1 MSYSYLQ
8 AVFPKFE
15 HSKIYD
21 DKIYSSL
28 DSVSLTNKNEKSVK
42 KEPVFEPVNEKPQ
55 LQHETTYKEIEHFDK
70 LNTMEKIQENGIEHE
85 IYIKHILEC
94 NYCKNIVKKQFHLEN
109 EKLFK
114 EEMIELISFIAFGV
128 FLLMFLEKSKSK

>member
-28 DSVSLTNKNEKSVK
+28 DSISTDLTNSKNKIIKEK
-42 KEPVFEPVNEKPQ
+42 KEEPKPLTPENNNMTVLLEKFDQPKIRNEIDHQ
-55 LQHETTYKEIEHFDK
+55 
-70 LNTMEKIQENGIEHE
+70 M
-85 IYIKHILEC
+85 YIKHILEC
-94 NYCKNIVKKQFHLEN
+94 NYCKDIIIKQYKLQDD
-109 EKLFK
+109 KLFK
-114 EEMIELISFIAFGV
+114 EEMIELISFIAFGI
-128 FLLMFLEKSKSK
+128 FILMFLDKSKK

>member
-28 DSVSLTNKNEKSVK
+28 DSVSTDLTNSKNKVITQKKQEPKPLETENNHIKLLEKFDQPEIK
-42 KEPVFEPVNEKPQ
+42 KEIDHQ
-55 LQHETTYKEIEHFDK
+55 
-70 LNTMEKIQENGIEHE
+70 

-94 NYCKNIVKKQFHLEN
+94 NYCKDIILKQYKLQDD
-109 EKLFK
+109 KLFK
-114 EEMIELISFIAFGV
+114 EEMIELISFIAFGI
-128 FLLMFLEKSKSK
+128 FILMFLDKSKK